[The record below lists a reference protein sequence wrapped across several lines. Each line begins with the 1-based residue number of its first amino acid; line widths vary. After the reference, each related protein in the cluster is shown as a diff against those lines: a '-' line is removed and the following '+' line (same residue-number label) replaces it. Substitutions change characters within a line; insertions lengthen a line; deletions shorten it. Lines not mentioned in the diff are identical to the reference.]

1 MNPLTAALL
10 ASAALVASPALA
22 QTASPVP
29 GYAPPAPVVAEPAP
43 PLAPFPTQAPKLIV
57 AISVDQFSADL
68 FAQYRNHFT
77 GGMARLLTGAVF
89 PSGYQSHAATETCPG
104 HSTILTGYRPAHTG
118 IIANNWVDQS
128 VGRPDKIV
136 YCSEDERVPG
146 KSHTDYVVS
155 DMHLKVPT
163 LGERM
168 KTADPRVR
176 TVSVAGKDRAAV
188 MMGGHKM
195 DEIWWWDGKTY
206 VSYAGRAVPPVVERT
221 RKAVADLIAKPQA
234 PLPLPGFCKPL
245 DREITVGGQT
255 LGTGRFQRA
264 AGDLAAFRVSPAS
277 DAAVLAMAAGFVQDM
292 KLGQGPQTD
301 ILSVGLSATDY
312 IGHALGTQGTEMCI
326 QMAELDR
333 SLAGFFEVLDATGV
347 DYEVMLTADHGAHDM
362 TERQQIRAMP
372 MESHVSLEAD
382 TKIMSAAVAK
392 QLGLPESPPVLMSAE
407 SDVYINR
414 ALPPATRAKVLA
426 EAKRRYEAQPQVA
439 AALTREEIAATPWP
453 KTPPETWTLKERA
466 RSSYDPER
474 SGDLL
479 VLLRSGVTTIEEPR
493 PGYVETH
500 GSPWDYDRRVPI
512 LFWRKGMTGFEQPLS
527 VETVDIAPTLA
538 ATIGLPIP
546 GVDGRCLDL
555 DPGPADT
562 CKK

>member
-29 GYAPPAPVVAEPAP
+29 GSAPPAPVVAEPAP

-128 VGRPDKIV
+128 VGRQDKIV

-392 QLGLPESPPVLMSAE
+392 QLGLPDSPPVLMSAE

>member
-1 MNPLTAALL
+1 MF
-10 ASAALVASPALA
+10 ASPALA
-22 QTASPVP
+22 QTATPVP
-29 GYAPPAPVVAEPAP
+29 GYAPPPPVVAEPPP

-221 RKAVADLIAKPQA
+221 RKAVANLIAKPQA

-392 QLGLPESPPVLMSAE
+392 QLGLPDSPPVLMSAE

-538 ATIGLPIP
+538 ATIGLPIL